1 MSDRVRCN
9 CQRCTIR
16 GLMGPVVVVTVGVLF
31 LLQEMRGGYFDF
43 SNTYPVILIVI
54 GLISLASAM
63 ASSEGHVSPP
73 PPMQAIPPIPPAQNV
88 PTPPSS
94 AAPSSYPGQGQ

>member
-1 MSDRVRCN
+1 MSGRIRCT

-16 GLMGPVVVVTVGVLF
+16 GLMGPVIVVTVGVLF

-43 SNTYPVILIVI
+43 GNTYPVILIVI

-63 ASSEGHVSPP
+63 ASSEGHVSQAPNVPP
-73 PPMQAIPPIPPAQNV
+73 AIPPTQGV
-88 PTPPSS
+88 PPS
-94 AAPSSYPGQGQ
+94 PSGATPTSYPGQGQ